1 MRPSTDAPQCIE
13 TPGERWANAITHGVG
28 AGLAVAALT
37 LLITYAS
44 RHRDPR
50 LIVTVTIY
58 GCSLLLLY
66 IASTCFHLCT
76 GPRAR
81 HWFKVLDHSAIYFLI
96 AGTYTPFLLMMLR
109 GPWGWSLF
117 GVVWGLA
124 LIGSILKLFFVHEY
138 EGISTA
144 IYLLMGW
151 LGMIAL
157 KPFLATV
164 PGAALIWVAAG
175 GIAYTAG
182 VVFFVWEKL
191 KFNHAIW
198 HLFVLAGSACHFF
211 AVLVSTMPRA

>member
-1 MRPSTDAPQCIE
+1 MGPSRDAPANSE
-13 TPGERWANAITHGVG
+13 TSGERWANTITHGIG
-28 AGLAVAALT
+28 AGLSIAALA
-37 LLITYAS
+37 LLVTYAGM
-44 RHRDPR
+44 HNNPR
-50 LIVTVTIY
+50 LVVTVTIY

-66 IASTCFHLCT
+66 IASTCFHVCT
-76 GPRAR
+76 GPKAR
-81 HWFKVLDHSAIYFLI
+81 HWFKVLDHSAIYCLI

-124 LIGSILKLFFVHEY
+124 LIGSVLKLFFVHEY
-138 EGISTA
+138 EGLSTA

-151 LGMIAL
+151 IGIIAL
-157 KPFLATV
+157 KPFLTSV
-164 PGAALIWVAAG
+164 PSGALIWVAAG

-198 HLFVLAGSACHFF
+198 HLFVMAGSVCHFF
-211 AVLVSTMPRA
+211 AIFRYVIPG